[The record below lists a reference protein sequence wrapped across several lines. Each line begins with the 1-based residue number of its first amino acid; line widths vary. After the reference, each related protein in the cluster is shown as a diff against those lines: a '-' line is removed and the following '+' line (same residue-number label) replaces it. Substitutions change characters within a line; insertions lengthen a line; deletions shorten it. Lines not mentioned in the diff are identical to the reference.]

1 MLYEELGI
9 LDKRTFKHLD
19 PYAASQ
25 NFPFLFWISVIC
37 FKTTFLKL
45 FYLCICITETNAF
58 RYELKTNVEINMLVV
73 YLNSFPNI
81 LISDFLR
88 EAYSIFEII
97 EVFF

>member
-1 MLYEELGI
+1 M
-9 LDKRTFKHLD
+9 
-19 PYAASQ
+19 
-25 NFPFLFWISVIC
+25 
-37 FKTTFLKL
+37 
-45 FYLCICITETNAF
+45 
-58 RYELKTNVEINMLVV
+58 KTNVEINMLVV